1 MIEFSYPWAFILL
14 ALPFIVYLVL
24 PEYREQKASIQVPY
38 FKRLLA
44 ITGKKPSKGAVLLN
58 RRVIQHILLGI
69 GWIALI
75 TAIAK
80 PEWIGEPIEQK
91 KSAREIMVALD
102 LSRSMSEKDFIDE
115 KGVKINRLVASK
127 QVLTEFAKQRK
138 NDRLGLILF
147 GDEAYLQAPFTED
160 IETWQYLLNEVE
172 LGYAGFQTAF
182 GDAIGLS
189 ISVFEREKSK
199 QRVLILLTD
208 GNDTGSK
215 MPPIKAAK
223 IAKNHQVKIYTIAMG
238 DPSSKGQFEM
248 DIPTLNEVAKI
259 TGGQSYQALNREELM
274 KAYQAITDIEQ
285 QDFETLSYRP
295 RTSLHHWAFAVY
307 FGLNLAMVLLMLLNN
322 FRKQALNKPNLAK
335 NPVSSSLNTTAKK
348 EASDA

>member
-1 MIEFSYPWAFILL
+1 MVEFSYPWALVLL
-14 ALPFIVYLVL
+14 VLPFIVYFVL

-58 RRVIQHILLGI
+58 RRVTQRILLGI
-69 GWIALI
+69 GWIALVI
-75 TAIAK
+75 AIAK
-80 PEWIGEPIEQK
+80 PEWVGEPIEQK

-102 LSRSMSEKDFIDE
+102 LSRSMSEKDFVDE
-115 KGVKINRLVASK
+115 TGVKVNRLVASK
-127 QVLTEFAKQRK
+127 QVLTEFAKQRE

-215 MPPIKAAK
+215 MPPIKAAE
-223 IAKNHQVKIYTIAMG
+223 IAKKHQVKIYTIAMG

-248 DIPTLNEVAKI
+248 DVETLNEVANI
-259 TGGQSYQALNREELM
+259 TGGQSFQALNREELI
-274 KAYQAITDIEQ
+274 KAYQAITNLEQ

-307 FGLNLAMVLLMLLNN
+307 FSLNLMMVLLMLFNH
-322 FRKQALNKPNLAK
+322 FRKQTLSKRNLAK
-335 NPVSSSLNTTAKK
+335 SSASNSLSSTIKK

>member
-1 MIEFSYPWAFILL
+1 MEVIMVDFSYPWAFVLL
-14 ALPFIVYLVL
+14 ASPFIVYFVL

-38 FKRLLA
+38 FKRLLE
-44 ITGKKPSKGAVLLN
+44 ITGKKPSKGAVLLS
-58 RRVIQHILLGI
+58 RRLIQRILLVL
-69 GWIALI
+69 GWVALV

-80 PEWIGEPIEQK
+80 PEWVGAPIEQK

-102 LSRSMSEKDFIDE
+102 LSRSMSEVDFLDE
-115 KGVKINRLVASK
+115 QGKKVDRLTASK
-127 QVLTEFAKQRK
+127 QVLIEFASQRK
-138 NDRLGLILF
+138 HDRLGLILF

-160 IETWQYLLNEVE
+160 IATWQYLLNEVE

-215 MPPIKAAK
+215 MPPIKAAE
-223 IAKNHQVKIYTIAMG
+223 IAEKHQVKIYTIAMG
-238 DPSSKGQFEM
+238 DPSSTGQFEM

-259 TGGQSYQALNREELM
+259 TGGKSYQALNRNELI
-274 KAYQAITDIEQ
+274 KAYKAITELEQ
-285 QDFETLSYRP
+285 QEFETLSYSP
-295 RTSLHHWAFAVY
+295 RTSLHHWAFGVY
-307 FGLNLAMVLLMLLNN
+307 FSLNLIMMLIMLLNQK
-322 FRKQALNKPNLAK
+322 RKSTLEKRTSINQ
-335 NPVSSSLNTTAKK
+335 K
-348 EASDA
+348 EVADA